1 MDEGPRAARD
11 VGELLAGL
19 ERRAYAVQRD
29 IRQVLDS
36 TPQGHPAHAVLEQA
50 ATIAGAYWR
59 GVLTAYEA
67 IEVTRRTTAE
77 PPVVPGEP
85 RESAPPGTSPE
96 PSAARSQAQHELERN
111 LQALRNWETHHGIAP
126 RERED

>member
-1 MDEGPRAARD
+1 VDEGPRAARD

-67 IEVTRRTTAE
+67 IEVTRKAGAE
-77 PPVVPGEP
+77 PAAPQGP
-85 RESAPPGTSPE
+85 APPGTLPESP
-96 PSAARSQAQHELERN
+96 ATRSQAQRELERN
-111 LQALRNWETHHGIAP
+111 LQQLRNWETHHGIAP
-126 RERED
+126 REREN